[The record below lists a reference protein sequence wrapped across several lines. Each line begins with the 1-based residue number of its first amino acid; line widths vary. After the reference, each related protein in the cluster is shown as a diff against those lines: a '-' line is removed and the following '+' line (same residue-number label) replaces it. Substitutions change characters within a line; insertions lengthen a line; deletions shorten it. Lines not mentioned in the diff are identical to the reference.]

1 MNPFLVSTTS
11 SLVLISLASMAFI
24 FSYQRN
30 SDGYSKFG
38 IGFTALATILLSVD
52 IIRYSLENQQ
62 LISTSILF
70 SAVLGL
76 MTLLGHLVF
85 QMKLSG
91 IFTLPIASLLLLLDL
106 FSGEKIIST
115 SAPYAGVRDIHIIT
129 AIIGQAM
136 AIGAFAIALM
146 YLWQHRNLKR
156 KLLDQISDKV
166 PALDRLSKLLNIS
179 LWIGLIFLTTA
190 LISGAYYT
198 SHSEVATGLGLK
210 VFWAIGVWLW
220 YMAILVVKNVLKRP
234 TTFVAKLSVAG
245 FFILAISLFGI
256 SIRPV
261 VGM

>member
-1 MNPFLVSTTS
+1 MNPFLVTMTS
-11 SLVLISLASMAFI
+11 SLILISLASMAFI
-24 FSYQRN
+24 FSYQKN
-30 SDGYSKFG
+30 NNGYAKFG
-38 IGFTALATILLSVD
+38 LIFTGLATTLLT
-52 IIRYSLENQQ
+52 IEIFRYSAEKQH
-62 LISTSILF
+62 LISTSIIF
-70 SAVLGL
+70 SAVLCM
-76 MTLLGHLVF
+76 MTLLGHLKF

-91 IFTLPIASLLLLLDL
+91 IFTLPIASMLLLLDL
-106 FSGEKIIST
+106 FSGEKIVST
-115 SAPYAGVRDIHIIT
+115 STPYAAVRDVHILT
-129 AIIGQAM
+129 AIMGQAM

-166 PALDRLSKLLNIS
+166 PALDRLSKLLNVS
-179 LWIGLIFLTTA
+179 LWVGLIFLTTA

-198 SHSEVATGLGLK
+198 SHTEVATGLKLK
-210 VFWAIGVWLW
+210 AFWAIGVWLW